1 MGRLPMAFRM
11 MAGKGPVR
19 ASQKRWVDPAFWP
32 QASCP
37 ILFFPSGLRTF
48 IAFFSSR
55 KIKVYFTRVGIPVN
69 KKLAS
74 PQIFLTYLFFRP
86 AGIREASRRL
96 IRMQA
101 MQAQRTAGME
111 KGIYRRDSTRGA
123 IA

>member
-1 MGRLPMAFRM
+1 MGRPGFLASGFLPNSF
-11 MAGKGPVR
+11 
-19 ASQKRWVDPAFWP
+19 
-32 QASCP
+32 
-37 ILFFPSGLRTF
+37 LPSGLRTF

-55 KIKVYFTRVGIPVN
+55 KSKVYFTRVGIPVN
-69 KKLAS
+69 KKLAF

-111 KGIYRRDSTRGA
+111 KGIYRRDSTRGE